1 MTIQVRVRVLTTVD
15 TEEVNL
21 PFCFASGEYHLTEEC
36 VMITEDFKIVR
47 VFLSDTHNSMSV
59 TQKTNEQVQE
69 YLEDTFKKYK
79 VKDITVSEF
88 QEKVK
93 TFVSQT
99 INKL

>member
-21 PFCFASGEYHLTEEC
+21 PFCFRSGEYYLTEEC

-47 VFLSDTHNSMSV
+47 VFLSDTHNSMVV

-79 VKDITVSEF
+79 VKDMTVSEF

-99 INKL
+99 IDKL